1 MLKSS
6 ENPEGPK
13 LGNNAADSVP
23 DTWRSRFAATLRR
36 PFWILSP
43 TWGLAEVLKT
53 KDKSQRACVIR
64 WLNCVY
70 LCLSILITILTVV
83 IAHDHAAVF
92 RPVGFSRQA
101 IFLQWL
107 LLSRFWEIGFAFLR
121 DAQDKLR
128 PKRASSDLHWSERV
142 KLALRSYLELI
153 LLFGLIYVLLPR
165 TVWVNSGSTTPP
177 DRVTDMIWYSANV
190 VTTSGGGGYLPD
202 SPWAKLLSAGEV
214 LCGVILLVV
223 SFTVYVTR
231 ALGGKPS
238 TLR

>member
-1 MLKSS
+1 MSKNSEKS
-6 ENPEGPK
+6 EGSK
-13 LGNNAADSVP
+13 LGGEAAVP
-23 DTWRSRFAATLRR
+23 VSDTWRSRFAATVRQ

-53 KDKSQRACVIR
+53 KDKAQRARVIR
-64 WLNCVY
+64 RLNCVY
-70 LCLSILITILTVV
+70 LCSSVVITILIVAL
-83 IAHDHAAVF
+83 AHDQAAVF
-92 RPVGFSRQA
+92 RPVGFSWRVV
-101 IFLQWL
+101 FLQWL

-153 LLFGLIYVLLPR
+153 LVFGLIYALLPR
-165 TVWVNSGSTTPP
+165 GVWVNSGSTTPP